1 MTAAPAMSRPPVIPT
16 NKSAAGWEVE
26 VDLAGVIGGIDSH
39 TDTIHVA
46 AIDVVGRD
54 LDDAEF
60 PTTPAGYAA
69 ALAFLASFGQIAVI
83 GIEGTSSYGAGI
95 ARVAQAAGFAVR
107 EVTRPDRHERRRV
120 GKSDPIDAYQA
131 ARAVLAGR
139 ADAAVK
145 DETVEAIRALNN
157 ARSSAVKASTAAMNQ
172 IHSLL
177 VTAPVMV
184 RESYRG
190 LKQDKLVDALARCRP
205 DTAPDTALDS
215 TARAVLTALRMLAKR
230 HRYLTEQADDL
241 ADQLRDLVAAVNPTL
256 ISARGIGPITA
267 AQLLITAGANPD
279 RLRTEASFAA
289 LCGVAPVPASSG
301 KTRRHRLSRGGDRA
315 ANCALHTVAL
325 NRLQHD
331 PRTRAW
337 ADRQRARGKEGLEL
351 LRILKRAIAR
361 EVRHHLL
368 DPHAVPPA
376 TDLRPLRE
384 AKKISLRTA
393 VEAVGTT
400 QIHISRIERGH
411 THDGTFAQ
419 RYREWLNNA

>member
-1 MTAAPAMSRPPVIPT
+1 MKTLMNEP
-16 NKSAAGWEVE
+16 AAGWEGD
-26 VDLAGVIGGIDSH
+26 VDLASVIGGIDSH
-39 TDTIHVA
+39 ADTIHVA

-69 ALAFLASFGQIAVI
+69 ALAFLRSFGVIAVI

-95 ARVAQAAGFAVR
+95 ARAAQAAGHAVR
-107 EVTRPDRHERRRV
+107 EVTRPDRSERRRV

-145 DETVEAIRALNN
+145 DETIEAIRALNN
-157 ARSSAVKASTAAMNQ
+157 VRSSAVKATTAAMNQ

-177 VTAPVMV
+177 VTGPVAV
-184 RESYRG
+184 REKYRG
-190 LKQDKLVDALARCRP
+190 LKGDKLVGVLVGVLVGALAGSRP
-205 DTAPDTALDS
+205 DTAVDS

-230 HRYLTEQADDL
+230 HQYLTQYLTEQANDL

-256 ISARGIGPITA
+256 ISARGIGPITAAQLLITA

-315 ANCALHTVAL
+315 ANCALHTIAL

-351 LRILKRAIAR
+351 LRIPKRAIAR

-384 AKKISLRTA
+384 AKKISL
-393 VEAVGTT
+393 G
-400 QIHISRIERGH
+400 SP
-411 THDGTFAQ
+411 
-419 RYREWLNNA
+419 

>member
-1 MTAAPAMSRPPVIPT
+1 MPT
-16 NKSAAGWEVE
+16 GGPGAGWMVE
-26 VDLAGVIGGIDSH
+26 LDLASVIGGIDSH
-39 TDTIHVA
+39 ADTIHVA

-69 ALAFLASFGQIAVI
+69 ALAFLGSFGVIAVI

-95 ARVAQAAGFAVR
+95 ARAAQAAGHAVR
-107 EVTRPDRHERRRV
+107 EVTRPDRSERRRV
-120 GKSDPIDAYQA
+120 GKSDPIDAYAA

-145 DETVEAIRALNN
+145 DETIEAIRTLNN
-157 ARSSAVKASTAAMNQ
+157 VRSSAVKATTAAMNQ

-177 VTAPVMV
+177 ITAPAVV
-184 RESYRG
+184 REKYRG
-190 LKQDKLVDALARCRP
+190 LKGDKLIDALAGSRP
-205 DTAPDTALDS
+205 DTVIDA
-215 TARAVLTALRMLAKR
+215 TARVVLSGLRMLAKR
-230 HRYLTEQADDL
+230 HQYLTTQTEDLEQ
-241 ADQLRDLVAAVNPTL
+241 QLRDLVATVNPTL
-256 ISARGIGPITA
+256 ISARGVGPITA

-289 LCGVAPVPASSG
+289 LCGVAPVQASSG

-315 ANCALHTVAL
+315 ANCALHTIAL
-325 NRLQHD
+325 SRLQHD
-331 PRTRAW
+331 ARTREW
-337 ADRQRARGKEGLEL
+337 ADRQRARGKQGLEL

-384 AKKISLRTA
+384 AKKISLKVA
-393 VEAVGTT
+393 VEAVGTN
-400 QIHISRIERGH
+400 QIHISRIERGI
-411 THDGTFAQ
+411 THDAAFAQ
-419 RYREWLNNA
+419 RYRNWLNNA

>member
-1 MTAAPAMSRPPVIPT
+1 MTAAPATSRPTATPMTTLMNEP
-16 NKSAAGWEVE
+16 AAGWEGD
-26 VDLAGVIGGIDSH
+26 VDLASVIGGIDSH
-39 TDTIHVA
+39 ADTIHVA

-69 ALAFLASFGQIAVI
+69 ALAFLGSFGVIAVI

-95 ARVAQAAGFAVR
+95 ARAARAAGHAVR
-107 EVTRPDRHERRRV
+107 EVTRPDRSERRRV

-145 DETVEAIRALNN
+145 DETIEAIRALNN
-157 ARSSAVKASTAAMNQ
+157 VRSSAVKAATAAMNQ

-177 VTAPVMV
+177 VTGPVAV
-184 RESYRG
+184 REKYRG
-190 LKQDKLVDALARCRP
+190 LKGDKLVGALAGSRP
-205 DTAPDTALDS
+205 DTAVDS

-230 HRYLTEQADDL
+230 HQYLTEQANDL

-315 ANCALHTVAL
+315 ANCALHTIAL

-384 AKKISLRTA
+384 AKKISLRVA

-400 QIHISRIERGH
+400 QIHISRIERGN
-411 THDGTFAQ
+411 THDGAFAQ

>member
-1 MTAAPAMSRPPVIPT
+1 M
-16 NKSAAGWEVE
+16 VE
-26 VDLAGVIGGIDSH
+26 LDLASVIGGIDSH
-39 TDTIHVA
+39 ADTIHVA

-69 ALAFLASFGQIAVI
+69 ALAFLGTFGVIAVI
-83 GIEGTSSYGAGI
+83 GIEGTSSYGAGM
-95 ARVAQAAGFAVR
+95 ARAAQVAGHAVR
-107 EVTRPDRHERRRV
+107 EVTRPDRSERRRI
-120 GKSDPIDAYQA
+120 GKSDPIDAYAA

-145 DETVEAIRALNN
+145 DETIEAIRTLNN
-157 ARSSAVKASTAAMNQ
+157 VRSSAVKATTAAMNQ

-177 VTAPVMV
+177 ITAPAVV
-184 RESYRG
+184 REKYRG
-190 LKQDKLVDALARCRP
+190 LKGTKLVEALAGSRP
-205 DTAPDTALDS
+205 DTVIDA
-215 TARAVLTALRMLAKR
+215 TARLVLTGLRILAKR
-230 HRYLTEQADDL
+230 HQYLTAQTEDL
-241 ADQLRDLVAAVNPTL
+241 ENQLRDLVAAVNPTL
-256 ISARGIGPITA
+256 ISAFGIGPITA

-289 LCGVAPVPASSG
+289 LCGVAPVQASSG

-315 ANCALHTVAL
+315 ANYALHTIAL

-331 PRTRAW
+331 SRTREW
-337 ADRQRARGKEGLEL
+337 ADRQRARGKQGLEL

-384 AKKISLRTA
+384 AKKISLKIA
-393 VEAVGTT
+393 AEAVGTN
-400 QIHISRIERGH
+400 QIHISRIERGI
-411 THDGTFAQ
+411 THDAAFAQ
-419 RYREWLNNA
+419 RYRIWLNSA